1 MEWNLARCNMAGK
14 GQPRKTRNEE
24 TARQVLKMAQLGVPH
39 ERIARKVALSTVVLR
54 RLYAE
59 ELEQGNID
67 AEIALSN
74 TAFRLATD
82 PQNPDKAMIMF
93 LLKTRFGYRETERKE
108 INAEVKNTTPIQLI
122 IKDDLKDS

>member
-1 MEWNLARCNMAGK
+1 MAGK
-14 GQPRKTRNEE
+14 GQPPKKRDEE
-24 TARQVLKMAQLGVPH
+24 TAKQVLKMAQLGIPH
-39 ERIARKVALSTVVLR
+39 QKICHKIGLGSTNTLIK
-54 RLYAE
+54 LYGP

-82 PQNPDKAMIMF
+82 QQNPDKAMIMF

>member
-1 MEWNLARCNMAGK
+1 MAGR

-82 PQNPDKAMIMF
+82 PQDPDKAMIMF